1 MKKTVVILYT
11 KGMYD
16 TVANDICNY
25 MTKKYPDCDVVAIDE
40 DRYSNLK
47 SAQFVR
53 NTYIFTAR
61 NMAWLNRLAVLVR
74 EKFLPKKIDKTVKP
88 YTQELKEE
96 NPTRNYR
103 QKFHKV
109 DNIFMRFVPEVV
121 ICLSPKA
128 HNKAILAKQRLAM
141 NDVKVYALITDFSL
155 NKAYINYQSDGY
167 FVQNEAIKQALMANK
182 VDEQKIS
189 VCGTLIDEERLKDVT
204 TAEAKEKLGIEN
216 DLPTVTISG
225 GRYGVS
231 YVKDTFDTLA
241 PYTDRLNLVV
251 LTGGSASI
259 EKFVLTYCK
268 AKNYNKNII
277 VVKGNVD
284 MNVIYAATD
293 VMVCSPTTVTLY
305 EVFAKN
311 IPCVLIRSL
320 NNNER
325 GNHTFLAEEQLAM
338 RGGKDEQ
345 LATAVLGFI
354 NNNNIKQEYLYNQRK
369 FFDAKAIDGF
379 AKAVYKESCAI
390 NKARADAKAKDAA
403 EVESKEKPAEEK
415 DVKEKS
421 NGNTRRNVQTKR

>member
-1 MKKTVVILYT
+1 MKKTIVILYT

-16 TVANDICNY
+16 TVAKDICNY
-25 MTKKYPDCDVVAIDE
+25 MTKRYSDCDIVAIDE
-40 DRYSNLK
+40 DRYSNLY

-61 NMAWLNRLAVLVR
+61 NMAWLNRFAVLIR
-74 EKFLPKKIDKTVKP
+74 EKFLPKKINKTVKP
-88 YTQELKEE
+88 YERELKEE
-96 NPTRNYR
+96 NPTRNFR

-109 DNIFMRFVPEVV
+109 DNIFMRFAPEIV

-141 NDVKVYALITDFSL
+141 NDVKVYAMITDFSL

-167 FVQNEAIKQALMANK
+167 FVQNYVIKQALIANK
-182 VDEQKIS
+182 VDEQKIT
-189 VCGTLIDEERLKDVT
+189 VCGTVIDGERLTDVPK
-204 TAEAKEKLGIEN
+204 AEAMEELKIDN

-231 YVKDTFDTLA
+231 YVKDAFDTLA

-259 EKFVLTYCK
+259 EKFVMTYCK
-268 AKNYNKNII
+268 AKNYNKNIY
-277 VVKGNVD
+277 VVKNVKD
-284 MNVIYAATD
+284 MNTIYAVTD
-293 VMVCSPTTVTLY
+293 VMVCSPTTVTMY

-320 NNNER
+320 NNNEK
-325 GNHTFLAEEQLAM
+325 GNHTFLTEEQLAM

-369 FFDAKAIDGF
+369 FFDAGAIEGF
-379 AKAVYKESCAI
+379 AKTVYKESCQI
-390 NKARADAKAKDAA
+390 NKIRKEAA
-403 EVESKEKPAEEK
+403 SAEKAEEK
-415 DVKEKS
+415 VEKPENKE
-421 NGNTRRNVQTKR
+421 GNEGDEKE

>member
-1 MKKTVVILYT
+1 MKKTIVILYT

-16 TVANDICNY
+16 TVAADICNY
-25 MTKKYPDCDVVAIDE
+25 MTKRYSDCDVVAIDE
-40 DRYSNLK
+40 DKYSNLC

-61 NMAWLNRLAVLVR
+61 NMAWLNRVAVLIR

-88 YTQELKEE
+88 YERELKEE

-109 DNIFMRFVPEVV
+109 DNIFMRFDPEVV
-121 ICLSPKA
+121 ICLSPKG

-167 FVQNEAIKQALMANK
+167 FVQNEVIKQALIANK
-182 VDEQKIS
+182 VDEEKIS
-189 VCGTLIDEERLKDVT
+189 VCGTIIDEERLVDVPRE
-204 TAEAKEKLGIEN
+204 EARAILKIEN

-241 PYTDRLNLVV
+241 PYTDRLNLIV
-251 LTGGSASI
+251 LTGGSSSI

-268 AKNYNKNII
+268 AKNYNKNIF
-277 VVKGNVD
+277 VVREVKD
-284 MNVIYAATD
+284 MNAIYAVTD
-293 VMVCSPTTVTLY
+293 VMVCSPTTVTMY
-305 EVFAKN
+305 EIFAKN

-320 NNNER
+320 NNNEK
-325 GNHTFLAEEQLAM
+325 GNHAFLAEEQLAM

-369 FFDAKAIDGF
+369 FFDAGAIEGF
-379 AKAVYKESCAI
+379 AKTVYKESCAI
-390 NKARADAKAKDAA
+390 FKAREEAKAGSEDRDEDKDNAL
-403 EVESKEKPAEEK
+403 AEEK
-415 DVKEKS
+415 DGAEKP
-421 NGNTRRNVQTKR
+421 VAKKRAKRSE

>member
-1 MKKTVVILYT
+1 MKKTIVILYT

-16 TVANDICNY
+16 TVAADICNY
-25 MTKKYPDCDVVAIDE
+25 MTKRYSDCDVVAIDE
-40 DRYSNLK
+40 DRYSNLC

-61 NMAWLNRLAVLVR
+61 NMAWLNRFAVLIR

-88 YTQELKEE
+88 YERELKEE

-109 DNIFMRFVPEVV
+109 DNIFMRFNPEVV
-121 ICLSPKA
+121 ICLSPKG

-167 FVQNEAIKQALMANK
+167 FVQNEVIKQALIANK
-182 VDEQKIS
+182 VDEEKIA
-189 VCGTLIDEERLKDVT
+189 VCGTIIDEERLVEVSRE
-204 TAEAKEKLGIEN
+204 EARATLKIEN

-241 PYTDRLNLVV
+241 PYTDRLNLIV

-259 EKFVLTYCK
+259 EKFVLTYCE
-268 AKNYNKNII
+268 AKNYNKNIF
-277 VVKGNVD
+277 VVREVRD
-284 MNVIYAATD
+284 MNAIYAVTD
-293 VMVCSPTTVTLY
+293 VMVCSPTTVTMY
-305 EVFAKN
+305 EIFAKN

-320 NNNER
+320 NNNEK
-325 GNHTFLAEEQLAM
+325 GNLSFLAEEQLAM

-354 NNNNIKQEYLYNQRK
+354 NNNNLKQEYLYNQRK
-369 FFDAKAIDGF
+369 FFDAGAIEGF
-379 AKAVYKESCAI
+379 AETVYKESVAI
-390 NKARADAKAKDAA
+390 FKAREDAKAESAAAA
-403 EVESKEKPAEEK
+403 EAGGEVKDDDGESDLTVAKKGCKKE
-415 DVKEKS
+415 
-421 NGNTRRNVQTKR
+421 

>member
-16 TVANDICNY
+16 TVAEDICNY
-25 MTKKYPDCDVVAIDE
+25 MTKRYSDCDVVAIDE
-40 DRYSNLK
+40 DRYSNLM

-53 NTYIFTAR
+53 GTYVFTAR
-61 NMAWLNRLAVLVR
+61 NMAWLNRLAVLIR
-74 EKFLPKKIDKTVKP
+74 EQFLPKKIDKTVKP
-88 YTQELKEE
+88 YEQKELKEQ
-96 NPTRNYR
+96 NATRNYR

-109 DNIFMRFVPEVV
+109 DNVFMRFLPEVV

-141 NDVKVYALITDFSL
+141 NDVKVYAMITDFSL

-167 FVQNEAIKQALMANK
+167 FVQNDAIKQALIANK
-182 VDEQKIS
+182 VDEEKIRI
-189 VCGTLIDEERLKDVT
+189 CGTVIDEERLVDVPKSV
-204 TAEAKEKLGIEN
+204 AREKIGIAN
-216 DLPTVTISG
+216 DLPTVSIIG

-231 YVKDTFDTLA
+231 YVKDTFATLA

-251 LTGGSASI
+251 LTGGSATI

-268 AKNYNKNII
+268 AKNYKQNIF
-277 VVKGNVD
+277 VVKGKTD
-284 MNVIYAATD
+284 MNEIYAVSD
-293 VMVCSPTTVTLY
+293 VVVSSPTTVTMY
-305 EVFAKN
+305 EIFAKN

-354 NNNNIKQEYLYNQRK
+354 NNNNIRQEYLYNQRK
-369 FFDAKAIDGF
+369 FFDAGAIESF
-379 AKAVYKESCAI
+379 AKEVYKESCAI
-390 NKARADAKAKDAA
+390 NKSRRDAEEDKTSTEKKADRDAVHDKKSA
-403 EVESKEKPAEEK
+403 NGEKKSAKEKK
-415 DVKEKS
+415 
-421 NGNTRRNVQTKR
+421 

>member
-16 TVANDICNY
+16 TVAADICNY
-25 MTKKYPDCDVVAIDE
+25 MTRRYPDCDVVAIDE
-40 DRYSNLK
+40 DKYSNLY
-47 SAQFVR
+47 SAKFVR
-53 NTYIFTAR
+53 GTYIFTAR
-61 NMAWLNRLAVLVR
+61 NMAWLNRVAVSIR
-74 EKFLPKKIDKTVKP
+74 EKFLPKKINKTVKP
-88 YTQELKEE
+88 YERELKEE
-96 NPTRNYR
+96 NPTRNFR

-109 DNIFMRFVPEVV
+109 DNIFMRFNPEVV
-121 ICLSPKA
+121 ICLSPKG

-155 NKAYINYQSDGY
+155 NKAFINYQSDGY
-167 FVQNEAIKQALMANK
+167 FVQNELIKQALIANK

-189 VCGTLIDEERLKDVT
+189 VCGTIIDEDRLVDVPRDV
-204 TAEAKEKLGIEN
+204 AKGSIGIDN

-231 YVKDTFDTLA
+231 YVKDAFDTLA

-268 AKNYNKNII
+268 AKNYDKNIFVI
-277 VVKGNVD
+277 IGVAD
-284 MNVIYAATD
+284 MNTVYAVTD
-293 VMVCSPTTVTLY
+293 VMVCSPTTVTMY

-320 NNNER
+320 NNNEK

-345 LATAVLGFI
+345 LATAVLAFI
-354 NNNNIKQEYLYNQRK
+354 NNNNVKQEYLYNQRK
-369 FFDAKAIDGF
+369 FFDPKAVEGF
-379 AKAVYKESCAI
+379 AKSVYNESCRI
-390 NKARADAKAKDAA
+390 NESREEEKAKDVKK
-403 EVESKEKPAEEK
+403 EVKSAGDAKPADK
-415 DVKEKS
+415 KKSGKAGRSAKKE
-421 NGNTRRNVQTKR
+421 

>member
-1 MKKTVVILYT
+1 MKKTIVILYT

-16 TVANDICNY
+16 TVAWDVCNY
-25 MTKKYPDCDVVAIDE
+25 MTKRYSDCDIIAVDE
-40 DRYSNLK
+40 DRYSNLY
-47 SAQFVR
+47 SAQIVR
-53 NTYIFTAR
+53 STYVFTAR
-61 NMAWLNRLAVLVR
+61 NMAWLNRLAVMIR
-74 EKFLPKKIDKTVKP
+74 EKFLPKKINKTVKP
-88 YTQELKEE
+88 YERDLKEE
-96 NPTRNYR
+96 NPTRNFR

-109 DNIFMRFVPEVV
+109 DNVFMRFNPEIV

-167 FVQNEAIKQALMANK
+167 FVQNEVIKQALIANR
-182 VDEQKIS
+182 VDEQKVY
-189 VCGTLIDEERLKDVT
+189 VCGTLIDEERLTDVPRY
-204 TAEAKEKLGIEN
+204 EAKEKLKIEN

-231 YVKDTFDTLA
+231 YVKDAFATLV
-241 PYTDRLNLVV
+241 PYTDRLNLIV
-251 LTGGSASI
+251 LTGGSGSI

-268 AKNYNKNII
+268 AKNYNSNIT
-277 VVKGNVD
+277 VVRKVDD
-284 MNVIYAATD
+284 MNEIYAVTD
-293 VMVCSPTTVTLY
+293 VMVCSPTTVTMY

-320 NNNER
+320 NNNEK

-369 FFDAKAIDGF
+369 FFDANAIEGF
-379 AKAVYKESCAI
+379 AKEIYKQSCAI
-390 NKARADAKAKDAA
+390 NKVRADSAA
-403 EVESKEKPAEEK
+403 ERASNSAAGTADKPENTDEAENPENK
-415 DVKEKS
+415 
-421 NGNTRRNVQTKR
+421 

>member
-1 MKKTVVILYT
+1 MKKTIVILYT

-16 TVANDICNY
+16 TVAADICNY
-25 MTKKYPDCDVVAIDE
+25 MTKRYTDCDVVAIDE
-40 DRYSNLK
+40 DKYSNLC

-61 NMAWLNRLAVLVR
+61 NMAWLNRVAMLIR

-88 YTQELKEE
+88 YERELKEE

-109 DNIFMRFVPEVV
+109 DNVFMRFNPEVV
-121 ICLSPKA
+121 ICLSPKG

-141 NDVKVYALITDFSL
+141 TDVKVYALITDFSL

-167 FVQNEAIKQALMANK
+167 FVQNEVIKQALIANK
-182 VDEQKIS
+182 VDEEKIA
-189 VCGTLIDEERLKDVT
+189 VCGTVIDEERLV
-204 TAEAKEKLGIEN
+204 AVPREEARDFLKIEN

-241 PYTDRLNLVV
+241 PYTDRLNLIV

-268 AKNYNKNII
+268 AKNYDKNVF
-277 VVKGNVD
+277 VVREVRD
-284 MNVIYAATD
+284 MNVIYAVTD
-293 VMVCSPTTVTLY
+293 VMVCSPTTVTMY
-305 EVFAKN
+305 EIFAKN

-320 NNNER
+320 NTNEK
-325 GNHTFLAEEQLAM
+325 GNHDFLAEEQLAM

-354 NNNNIKQEYLYNQRK
+354 NNNNIRQEYLYNQRK
-369 FFDAKAIDGF
+369 FFDAGAIEGF
-379 AKAVYKESCAI
+379 AKTVYKESCAI
-390 NKARADAKAKDAA
+390 YKARKDAEKDSKAKE
-403 EVESKEKPAEEK
+403 EVIEGGEEK
-415 DVKEKS
+415 RETVKEVKES
-421 NGNTRRNVQTKR
+421 GKKKTAKKG

>member
-16 TVANDICNY
+16 TVARDIYNY
-25 MTKKYPDCDVVAIDE
+25 MTKRYADCDVVAIDE
-40 DRYSNLK
+40 DRYSNLY

-61 NMAWLNRLAVLVR
+61 NMAWFNRLAVSIR

-88 YTQELKEE
+88 YENKELKEE

-109 DNIFMRFVPEVV
+109 DNIFMRFNPEVV

-141 NDVKVYALITDFSL
+141 DDVKVYAMITDFSL
-155 NKAYINYQSDGY
+155 NKAFINYQSDGY
-167 FVQNEAIKQALMANK
+167 FVQNEVIKQALIANK
-182 VDEQKIS
+182 VDEEKIK
-189 VCGTLIDEERLKDVT
+189 VCGTVIDEERLTKVT
-204 TAEAKEKLGIEN
+204 RAEGREKIGIKN

-268 AKNYNKNII
+268 AKNYKENIFMI
-277 VVKGNVD
+277 KGKAD
-284 MNVIYAATD
+284 MNAVYAVTD
-293 VMVCSPTTVTLY
+293 VIVCSPTTVTMY
-305 EVFAKN
+305 EIFAKN

-369 FFDAKAIDGF
+369 FFDAGAIEGF
-379 AKAVYKESCAI
+379 TKEIYRESCII
-390 NKARADAKAKDAA
+390 NKEREDAKAEKSQK
-403 EVESKEKPAEEK
+403 ESESVPVPLADEEK
-415 DVKEKS
+415 
-421 NGNTRRNVQTKR
+421 

>member
-16 TVANDICNY
+16 TIAEDICNY
-25 MTKKYPDCDVVAIDE
+25 MTKRYPDCDVVAIDE
-40 DRYSNLK
+40 DRYSNLM

-53 NTYIFTAR
+53 GTYVFTAR
-61 NMAWLNRLAVLVR
+61 NMAWLNRLAVLIR
-74 EKFLPKKIDKTVKP
+74 EQFLPKKIDKTVKP
-88 YTQELKEE
+88 YEQKELKEE

-109 DNIFMRFVPEVV
+109 DNIFMRFTPEIV

-141 NDVKVYALITDFSL
+141 SDVKVYAMITDFSL

-167 FVQNEAIKQALMANK
+167 FVQNDAIKQALIANK
-182 VDEQKIS
+182 VDEEKIRI
-189 VCGTLIDEERLKDVT
+189 CGTVIDEERLVDVPKSV
-204 TAEAKEKLGIEN
+204 AREKIGIVN
-216 DLPTVTISG
+216 DLPTVAVIG

-231 YVKDTFDTLA
+231 YVKDTFATLA

-251 LTGGSASI
+251 LTGGSATI

-268 AKNYNKNII
+268 AKNYKQNIF
-277 VVKGNVD
+277 VVKGKTD
-284 MNVIYAATD
+284 MNEIYAVSD
-293 VMVCSPTTVTLY
+293 VVVSSPTTVTMY
-305 EVFAKN
+305 EIFAKN

-369 FFDAKAIDGF
+369 FFDADAIENF
-379 AKAVYKESCAI
+379 AKEVYRESCAI
-390 NKARADAKAKDAA
+390 NKEREDAA
-403 EVESKEKPAEEK
+403 KSSVAGNEDGQEVIGENNVVNHAAKKSAMEKK
-415 DVKEKS
+415 
-421 NGNTRRNVQTKR
+421 